1 MSNNKRVN
9 PTSENLN
16 DEDRPLS
23 AKNGSGGYSGSRG
36 TSNSLRLLQLA
47 VCILAVV
54 LIIVIIVFAV
64 LISRRPQHDD
74 IEKIDYNRK
83 MLEIQ
88 EGGKFGALYAKSG
101 AIGVGID
108 NPSTEFDVLGD
119 IHAYGTIHGQNVHSE
134 GGLSAV
140 GGILAGINKG
150 FFVNREGK
158 LALQHYNLSLPLAD
172 ALSVNGTS
180 QFLGEVT
187 VGGADGVVLS
197 KEALR
202 NVGSVDLKAGAVN
215 LAQGG
220 NCVGRSFQVD
230 KAGDVFFCKGGKLY
244 RICCGSIP
252 V

>member
-9 PTSENLN
+9 PTSDNIN

-23 AKNGSGGYSGSRG
+23 AKSGSGGYSSSRG
-36 TSNSLRLLQLA
+36 SSSSLKLLQLA

-119 IHAYGTIHGQNVHSE
+119 IHAYGTIHGQNIHTE
-134 GGLSAV
+134 GGVTAL
-140 GGILAGINKG
+140 GGIAAGVNKG
-150 FFVNREGK
+150 FFVNHEGK
-158 LALQHYNLSLPLAD
+158 VALQHSNLSIPLAD

-180 QFLGEVT
+180 KFHGDVT
-187 VGGADGVVLS
+187 IGGADGVVLS

-202 NVGSVDLKAGAVN
+202 NVASIDLKAGTTN
-215 LAQGG
+215 LSPGG
-220 NCVGRSFQVD
+220 NCLGRNFQVD

-244 RICCGSIP
+244 RICCGA
-252 V
+252 